1 MDKILLVED
10 DNNLGY
16 VVKDNLMLNGF
27 KVELFKDG
35 SSALQNFRIKK
46 YDLCLLDVM
55 LPKKDGFSLAK
66 AIRNENKDI
75 PIIFITAKS
84 MIEDKSTGFQIG
96 ADDYITKPFELT
108 ELLLRIRAVI
118 KRSKKQTKKG
128 FNLGN
133 TYFDCINYTLK
144 GEKIKKL
151 TKKEGDILNLLCA
164 SSGNVIKREVILN
177 EIWGDDNYFNG
188 RSLDVFI
195 TKLRKYLSEE
205 KSVRIENI
213 HGIGFCLKS
222 S

>member
-16 VVKDNLMLNGF
+16 VVKDNLLLNGF
-27 KVELFKDG
+27 KVEIFKDG
-35 SSALQNFRIKK
+35 SAALKNFKIKK

-128 FNLGN
+128 FNVGN
-133 TYFDCINYTLK
+133 I
-144 GEKIKKL
+144 
-151 TKKEGDILNLLCA
+151 
-164 SSGNVIKREVILN
+164 
-177 EIWGDDNYFNG
+177 
-188 RSLDVFI
+188 
-195 TKLRKYLSEE
+195 
-205 KSVRIENI
+205 
-213 HGIGFCLKS
+213 
-222 S
+222 

>member
-1 MDKILLVED
+1 MANRIALVDDDQNILTSVS
-10 DNNLGY
+10 
-16 VVKDNLMLNGF
+16 LMLESEGF
-27 KVELFKDG
+27 DVNCYNDGEAALQGLAHQPVDLAVLDIKMPRMDGVELLQKIRKNSQLPVIFLTSKDDELDE
-35 SSALQNFRIKK
+35 AL
-46 YDLCLLDVM
+46 
-55 LPKKDGFSLAK
+55 GFG
-66 AIRNENKDI
+66 
-75 PIIFITAKS
+75 
-84 MIEDKSTGFQIG
+84 MG

-164 SSGNVIKREVILN
+164 STGNVIKREVILN

>member
-1 MDKILLVED
+1 M
-10 DNNLGY
+10 
-16 VVKDNLMLNGF
+16 
-27 KVELFKDG
+27 
-35 SSALQNFRIKK
+35 
-46 YDLCLLDVM
+46 
-55 LPKKDGFSLAK
+55 
-66 AIRNENKDI
+66 
-75 PIIFITAKS
+75 
-84 MIEDKSTGFQIG
+84 
-96 ADDYITKPFELT
+96 
-108 ELLLRIRAVI
+108 
-118 KRSKKQTKKG
+118 
-128 FNLGN
+128 GN

-144 GEKIKKL
+144 GKKIKNL